1 MVPLISDRGEMVFP
15 FVAFV
20 GQDLFKL
27 ALLVVAVNPSIGGLL
42 VRGEKGTG
50 KSVLVRA
57 LADVL
62 PPIDVVADCPFNC
75 DPHNPLLM
83 CPRCFER
90 YSQGEKLPVKQ
101 VKMKVITLPIGATE
115 DMVIGTIDIE
125 KVLREGK
132 PTLKLGILARANRN
146 ILYIDEI
153 NLLPD
158 HLVDIILDAAAMG
171 FNYVERENISFLHPA
186 RFILIGTMNPEE
198 GDIRPQLL
206 DRLSLCVDVKSIDNP
221 ELRVE
226 IIKRNIDFQQDPIAF
241 RDRYREQT
249 ENLRTRI
256 INAKNLINSVE
267 LDDVAMFLI
276 AKLCS
281 ILEVDGHRPDI
292 VIAQTAKALAALE
305 GRNHVEPSDV
315 HIAAQLALIHR
326 TRKGGLL
333 EPPTLEEIEES
344 FKEALKEIKSKFKIK
359 SETHYK
365 TAKEYL
371 ETILASPITP
381 KEKSDVSIR
390 GEKRFFR

>member
-1 MVPLISDRGEMVFP
+1 MDQEVVFP

-27 ALLVVAVNPSIGGLL
+27 ALLAIAVNPSIGGLL

-62 PPIDVVADCPFNC
+62 LPIEVVADCPFNC

-83 CPRCFER
+83 CPQCRER
-90 YSQGEKLPVKQ
+90 YNQGEKLPVKR

-115 DMVIGTIDIE
+115 DMVLGTIDIE
-125 KVLREGK
+125 KVLKEGK
-132 PTLKLGILARANRN
+132 PALKPGILARANRN

-171 FNYVERENISFLHPA
+171 FNYVERENISFSHPA
-186 RFILIGTMNPEE
+186 KFILVGTMNPEE

-206 DRLSLCVDVKSIDNP
+206 DRLSLCVDVKSIDSP
-221 ELRVE
+221 ELRAE
-226 IIKRNIDFQQDPIAF
+226 IIKRNMEFQLDPIAF
-241 RDRYREQT
+241 RERYKEQT
-249 ENLRTRI
+249 ENLRNRI
-256 INAKNLINSVE
+256 AYAKSLINSVE
-267 LDDVAMFLI
+267 ISDAMILLI

-281 ILEVDGHRPDI
+281 TLEVDGHRPDI
-292 VIAQTAKALAALE
+292 VIAQTARALAALD
-305 GRNHVEPSDV
+305 GRDSVEPSDIQ
-315 HIAAQLALIHR
+315 IAAQLALIHR

-333 EPPTLEEIEES
+333 EPPTLEEIEEA
-344 FKEALKEIKSKFKIK
+344 FKKALKEVKSKLTIKI
-359 SETHYK
+359 EERYK
-365 TAKEYL
+365 TAREYI
-371 ETILASPITP
+371 ENILLTPIVP
-381 KEKSDVSIR
+381 KDKGKVSLK
-390 GEKRFFR
+390 GEQHFFR

>member
-1 MVPLISDRGEMVFP
+1 MDQEVVFP

-27 ALLVVAVNPSIGGLL
+27 ALLAIAVNPSIGGLL

-62 PPIDVVADCPFNC
+62 LPIEVVADCPFNC

-83 CPRCFER
+83 CPQCRER
-90 YSQGEKLPVKQ
+90 YNQGEELPVKQ

-115 DMVIGTIDIE
+115 DMVLGTIDIE
-125 KVLREGK
+125 KVLKEGK
-132 PTLKLGILARANRN
+132 PALKPGILARANRN

-171 FNYVERENISFLHPA
+171 FNYVERENISFSHPA
-186 RFILIGTMNPEE
+186 KFILVGTMNPEE

-206 DRLSLCVDVKSIDNP
+206 DRLSLCVDVKSIDSP
-221 ELRVE
+221 ELRAE
-226 IIKRNIDFQQDPIAF
+226 IIKRNMEFQLDPIAF
-241 RDRYREQT
+241 RERYKEQT
-249 ENLRTRI
+249 ENLRNRI
-256 INAKNLINSVE
+256 AYAKSLINSVKIS
-267 LDDVAMFLI
+267 DAMILLI

-281 ILEVDGHRPDI
+281 TLEVDGHRPDI
-292 VIAQTAKALAALE
+292 VIAQTARALAALD
-305 GRNHVEPSDV
+305 GRDSVEPSDIQ
-315 HIAAQLALIHR
+315 IAAQLALIHR

-333 EPPTLEEIEES
+333 EPPTLEEIEEA
-344 FKEALKEIKSKFKIK
+344 FKKALKEVKSKLTIKI
-359 SETHYK
+359 EERYK
-365 TAKEYL
+365 TAREYI
-371 ETILASPITP
+371 ENILLTPIVP
-381 KEKSDVSIR
+381 KDKGKVSLK
-390 GEKRFFR
+390 GEQHFFR

>member
-1 MVPLISDRGEMVFP
+1 MDQEVVFP

-27 ALLVVAVNPSIGGLL
+27 ALLAIAVNPSIGGLL

-62 PPIDVVADCPFNC
+62 LPIEVVADCPFNC

-83 CPRCFER
+83 CPQCRER
-90 YSQGEKLPVKQ
+90 YNQGEELPVKQ

-115 DMVIGTIDIE
+115 DMVLGTIDIE
-125 KVLREGK
+125 KVLKEGK
-132 PTLKLGILARANRN
+132 PALKPGILARANRN

-171 FNYVERENISFLHPA
+171 FNYVERENISFSHPA
-186 RFILIGTMNPEE
+186 KFILVGTMNPEE

-206 DRLSLCVDVKSIDNP
+206 DRLSLCVDVKSIDSP
-221 ELRVE
+221 ELRAE
-226 IIKRNIDFQQDPIAF
+226 IIKRNMEFQLDPIAF
-241 RDRYREQT
+241 REQYKEQT
-249 ENLRTRI
+249 ENLRNRI
-256 INAKNLINSVE
+256 AYAKSLINSVKIS
-267 LDDVAMFLI
+267 DAMILLI

-281 ILEVDGHRPDI
+281 TLEVDGHRPDI
-292 VIAQTAKALAALE
+292 VIAQTARALAALD
-305 GRNHVEPSDV
+305 GRDSVEPSDIQ
-315 HIAAQLALIHR
+315 IAAQLALIHR

-333 EPPTLEEIEES
+333 EPPTLEEIEEA
-344 FKEALKEIKSKFKIK
+344 FKKALKEVKSKLTIKI
-359 SETHYK
+359 EERYK
-365 TAKEYL
+365 TAREYI
-371 ETILASPITP
+371 ENILLTPIVP
-381 KEKSDVSIR
+381 KDKGKVSLK
-390 GEKRFFR
+390 GEQHFFR